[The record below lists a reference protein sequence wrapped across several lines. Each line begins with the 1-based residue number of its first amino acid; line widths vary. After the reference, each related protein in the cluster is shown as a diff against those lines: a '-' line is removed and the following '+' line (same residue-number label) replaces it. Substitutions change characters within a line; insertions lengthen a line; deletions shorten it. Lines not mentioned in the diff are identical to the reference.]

1 MPGTVAHFDD
11 EAQQLQ
17 GLQADA
23 TDLRPGGG
31 RILRLAL
38 AQTLLSENTVN
49 TYWPPVIED

>member
-11 EAQQLQ
+11 ETQQLQ